1 MREAII
7 IDTDPGQDDA
17 VAILLALACG
27 AQLDLRGI
35 ATVAGNVA
43 LAQTTINALRIC
55 DLAQRHDIQV
65 YAGATR
71 PLVYQLETA
80 EYVCGPD
87 GLAGANL
94 SAPRRTPEAEH
105 AVDFI
110 IRTLRAVPDG
120 GLTLCPVGPLTNI
133 ALAIEKD
140 PSIVPLVK
148 EVVIMGGSITGGNV
162 NAAAEANI
170 ANDPEA
176 AQIVFQAGWPLT
188 MVGLDVGDKTLLTR
202 KHIEALKKNPGPVS
216 DFIYKVADFLIGL
229 SEKFGETG
237 TPMYDPLAVG
247 VAIDSALVKA
257 PAMHVDVETRGEFT
271 RGETVANRRGANER
285 NVLHHFPD
293 GDRYVIEGID
303 KVEPNAK
310 VCTEVNAEKF
320 LQMFVSRIQGK

>member
-55 DLAQRHDIQV
+55 DLAQRDDIPV

-71 PLVYQLETA
+71 PLIYQLETA

-133 ALAIEKD
+133 ALALRLAPDVAPKIKR
-140 PSIVPLVK
+140 L
-148 EVVIMGGSITGGNV
+148 VIMGG
-162 NAAAEANI
+162 A
-170 ANDPEA
+170 
-176 AQIVFQAGWPLT
+176 L
-188 MVGLDVGDKTLLTR
+188 GL
-202 KHIEALKKNPGPVS
+202 
-216 DFIYKVADFLIGL
+216 
-229 SEKFGETG
+229 
-237 TPMYDPLAVG
+237 
-247 VAIDSALVKA
+247 
-257 PAMHVDVETRGEFT
+257 
-271 RGETVANRRGANER
+271 
-285 NVLHHFPD
+285 
-293 GDRYVIEGID
+293 
-303 KVEPNAK
+303 
-310 VCTEVNAEKF
+310 
-320 LQMFVSRIQGK
+320 